1 MSRQDRSFR
10 MVWALIAAALSLS
23 CARAALPV
31 RPVPA
36 VVQVDFI
43 AVNHGDSILVASSAG
58 KSVLIDGGEAEAADA
73 VLAVLRKRGVCPLDM
88 ILLTHPHA
96 DHAGGLA
103 KVIDGCG
110 ARMFMDSG
118 HPHASQVYA
127 RLLERIEKR
136 GIPLHQAVA
145 GRRIDLG
152 AGATLTLLG
161 PPHPP
166 IASSTD
172 EVNANSVVA
181 RLALGQTSLLLTGDA
196 EFAEEKWL
204 LSKGEST
211 LRATV
216 LKVGHHGSRTSTS
229 ADFLAAVAPR
239 LAVISNRLGDAK
251 HPHPETL
258 ERFRRAGVQILET
271 AHEGTI
277 HLELDGET
285 VAIHTEKNPVEVR
298 LP

>member
-1 MSRQDRSFR
+1 MSRQDRWLR
-10 MVWALIAAALSLS
+10 MVWALIAAAWSLS

-31 RPVPA
+31 RPAPA
-36 VVQVDFI
+36 AVHVDFI
-43 AVNHGDSILVASSAG
+43 SVNHGDSILVTSSAG
-58 KSVLIDGGEAEAADA
+58 KSVLVDGGEAETADS
-73 VLAVLRKRGVCPLDM
+73 VLMVLRKRGVCPVDL

-127 RLLERIEKR
+127 HLLERIEMR
-136 GIPLHQAVA
+136 GIPMRQAVA

-152 AGATLTLLG
+152 AGASLTLLG

-166 IASSTD
+166 ISSGTD

-181 RLALGQTSLLLTGDA
+181 RLVLGQTTLLLTGDA
-196 EFAEEKWL
+196 DFFEERWL
-204 LSKGEST
+204 LSQGVSI
-211 LRATV
+211 RSTV

-229 ADFLAAVAPR
+229 ADFLAAVSPR
-239 LAVISNRLGDAK
+239 LAIVSNRLGDAK
-251 HPHPETL
+251 HPHPETV
-258 ERFRRAGVQILET
+258 ERFRQAGVQILET
-271 AHEGTI
+271 AREGTI
-277 HLELDGET
+277 HLELDGES
-285 VAIHTEKNPVEVR
+285 VAIHTEKHPAEVR